1 MREMYNDVKCAISN
15 NRPQLAIIA
24 LFAYSE
30 MIGGIWRIV
39 HGEEENV
46 VFGKG
51 QSNKNFASYISMSGK
66 KYSGINSRE
75 IYRIIRGGLVHRYL
89 IREAATVK
97 INPDD
102 PMNRNPGVHS
112 QAIIFRGS
120 KIEFDINAY
129 FLDLRRSVTELR
141 RDIIRKNLQM
151 LHLQKISVSQTIW
164 CLAKEG
170 QNQVIEHLSCAF
182 SSSGEVLARVIY
194 FPNISAG
201 KQS

>member
-1 MREMYNDVKCAISN
+1 MYIDVKCAISN

-89 IREAATVK
+89 IRVLTANGNIYIWLCIAMQYTWVK
-97 INPDD
+97 YT
-102 PMNRNPGVHS
+102 
-112 QAIIFRGS
+112 Q
-120 KIEFDINAY
+120 
-129 FLDLRRSVTELR
+129 
-141 RDIIRKNLQM
+141 
-151 LHLQKISVSQTIW
+151 
-164 CLAKEG
+164 
-170 QNQVIEHLSCAF
+170 
-182 SSSGEVLARVIY
+182 SGKHAIY
-194 FPNISAG
+194 FR
-201 KQS
+201 